1 MNKTAKGIL
10 IGAGVLVLL
19 SGALVALKLTEPDS
33 GTASGSSLSSQED
46 HSTLLWELDE
56 KDIKSVAVT
65 FGTDSYTILPEA
77 PTQDDDGNTV
87 YNYTLE
93 NTTGLN
99 VDTVLLRTVASRAV
113 AVTAVNTVEEHTSD
127 LAQYGLDKPRAT
139 VTLTM
144 QDGTVKACS
153 IGNASPLSSQ
163 TYFALKGEDTVYT
176 VASDKLSPFLKGEG
190 EYLSKEIVPERA
202 EDDNTI
208 LEEILIQRKDL
219 DYDIRL
225 KYDSFYANVE
235 NGGTT
240 ATHIMTQPVPCNVNP
255 DRGSKI
261 TVGMYGLTASGV
273 VKVHPTQADL
283 EAYGLEDPFCTMT
296 VTTDAGVVQTLKIGK
311 SFQLEGDDT
320 VYYYGYYD
328 GVDVAYN
335 FTAETAPCISV
346 QPRDISSGLVFTTY
360 VWDIG
365 KLTVTAKDRETMT
378 FTGSGTSKDDY
389 QVQLN
394 GKEADP
400 ERFRKFYVFLLKTA
414 AEDLCLNGETV
425 QGDPLATITLERQDG
440 KKTQTVSFYEA
451 EGRKVYIEV
460 DGVCAFMCRRS
471 FVDTL
476 FKNMDLYDTD
486 QDFILNW

>member
-93 NTTGLN
+93 NTAGLN

-127 LAQYGLDKPRAT
+127 LAQYGLDNPRAT

-296 VTTDAGVVQTLKIGK
+296 VTTDAGVIQTLKIGK

-328 GVDVAYN
+328 GVDVAYS

>member
-1 MNKTAKGIL
+1 M
-10 IGAGVLVLL
+10 
-19 SGALVALKLTEPDS
+19 
-33 GTASGSSLSSQED
+33 
-46 HSTLLWELDE
+46 
-56 KDIKSVAVT
+56 
-65 FGTDSYTILPEA
+65 
-77 PTQDDDGNTV
+77 
-87 YNYTLE
+87 
-93 NTTGLN
+93 
-99 VDTVLLRTVASRAV
+99 
-113 AVTAVNTVEEHTSD
+113 
-127 LAQYGLDKPRAT
+127 
-139 VTLTM
+139 
-144 QDGTVKACS
+144 
-153 IGNASPLSSQ
+153 
-163 TYFALKGEDTVYT
+163 
-176 VASDKLSPFLKGEG
+176 
-190 EYLSKEIVPERA
+190 
-202 EDDNTI
+202 
-208 LEEILIQRKDL
+208 
-219 DYDIRL
+219 
-225 KYDSFYANVE
+225 
-235 NGGTT
+235 
-240 ATHIMTQPVPCNVNP
+240 
-255 DRGSKI
+255 
-261 TVGMYGLTASGV
+261 

-296 VTTDAGVVQTLKIGK
+296 VTTDAGVIQTLKIGK

-328 GVDVAYN
+328 GVDVAYS

-451 EGRKVYIEV
+451 EGRKVYIEGMRLYV
-460 DGVCAFMCRRS
+460 PPELCGHPVQEHGSVRYGSRFYSQLVRDPTDFAALLWYPGRCRMTGIETTRGQ
-471 FVDTL
+471 VL
-476 FKNMDLYDTD
+476 
-486 QDFILNW
+486 